1 MAGIYTPTVSFFPNG
16 IFTISSN
23 SATPYFAI
31 QNSMGSFLYG
41 IKRIYLQSRLTQQI
55 LQGLNFRSYDVNGD
69 VKSFI
74 NTTII
79 DPYQFQ
85 NSLFVKP
92 VSDNIVLNGRT
103 SINFNLLASQS
114 VNFIFYVEQ
123 LANNSF
129 LIEPSFFDDYFY
141 KQHNDYLNGFVD
153 EI

>member
-1 MAGIYTPTVSFFPNG
+1 MAGIYTPSVSFFPNG

-23 SATPYFAI
+23 SATPYFVT
-31 QNSMGSFLYG
+31 QNSMGSYLYG
-41 IKRIYLQSRLTQQI
+41 ITYIYLQSALTQQI

-92 VSDNIVLNGRT
+92 IRDDIVLNGRT

-129 LIEPSFFDDYFY
+129 LIEPSLFDEYFY
-141 KQHNDYLNGFVD
+141 KQQNDYLNGFVD

>member
-1 MAGIYTPTVSFFPNG
+1 MAGIYTPSVSFFPNG

-23 SATPYFAI
+23 SATPYFVT
-31 QNSMGSFLYG
+31 QNSMGSYLYG
-41 IKRIYLQSRLTQQI
+41 ITYIYLQSALTQQI

-92 VSDNIVLNGRT
+92 IRVVNSTVGLNQLYYDPSTGEIVYY
-103 SINFNLLASQS
+103 Q
-114 VNFIFYVEQ
+114 
-123 LANNSF
+123 
-129 LIEPSFFDDYFY
+129 P
-141 KQHNDYLNGFVD
+141 
-153 EI
+153 